1 MRVGVGYDVHPLIPG
16 RRLVLGGVEIP
27 YDKGLDGYSDADV
40 LIHAIIDALL
50 GAAAL
55 GDIGTHFPSSEPK
68 YKDVSSVALLR
79 QTGDLLQSRGWQI
92 GNIDTTIV
100 AEQPL
105 LSPLIPRMRQVIAE
119 TLGIGVDRVSVKSTT
134 SKGLGFLGQGEGIA
148 AHAVALVEKA
158 EARRGQGGM
167 K

>member
-1 MRVGVGYDVHPLIPG
+1 MRVGFGYDVHPLVRG
-16 RRLVLGGVEIP
+16 RRLVLGGMEIP
-27 YDKGLDGYSDADV
+27 HDKGLDGYSDADV

-79 QTGDLLQSRGWQI
+79 QTGDLLLAQGWKI
-92 GNIDTTIV
+92 GNIDATIV
-100 AEQPL
+100 AEYPP

-119 TLGIGVDRVSVKSTT
+119 TLGIGVDRVGVKSTT

-148 AHAVALVEKA
+148 AHVVALVEKGKA
-158 EARRGQGGM
+158 LRDQGVM

>member
-1 MRVGVGYDVHPLIPG
+1 MRVGVGYDVHPLIGG

-68 YKDVSSVALLR
+68 YRDVSSVALLGR
-79 QTGDLLQSRGWQI
+79 VGDILRAQGWQV
-92 GNIDTTIV
+92 GNIDATIV
-100 AEQPL
+100 AERPP
-105 LSPLIPRMRQVIAE
+105 LSPLTPRMRQIIAE
-119 TLGIGVDRVSVKSTT
+119 TLGINVDEVSVKSTT

-148 AHAVALVEKA
+148 AHAVALVRK
-158 EARRGQGGM
+158 G
-167 K
+167 